1 MKKRIYCMLLCV
13 ALVLS
18 LALMGCTVKQTQ
30 EPAQTEQP
38 DQTTTVTEEK
48 EPPTEAETTGEK
60 KISFTWLHHLQEEG
74 KKAWVQYCAD
84 TYMEAHPNVTITTE
98 MQNTDNFMTVL
109 KTKIAT
115 DDAPMIFDLEPTQLT
130 EFQQAGHLAELSDIT
145 GLENYSEALL
155 DEGRREGGQYGV
167 PLDANSFNALYN
179 KDLFDQLGL
188 SVPTTLSEFDHV
200 CKTLQ
205 ENGITPI
212 ACGFAEQWTIRRY
225 SNIYTDIAC
234 VKDNPN
240 WFVEKMNRTSTF
252 SEDQAFKDSISLY
265 MSYKPYWGEDPYG
278 TKQAD
283 ALNQVAAG
291 KAGIVING
299 TWTIDGLLAINP
311 DLNIGAFAIPTSEDP
326 SGAIMEMK
334 PGNSFCVF
342 NSDDPELLAVAKDF
356 FTFMCSQDSASYYA
370 LNAHSIPGSSIEVE
384 TIEPLNDILAYS
396 GDQVYMMSG
405 VTTFSGEYHS
415 IYLELLQKHGMEE
428 TFDVDALCAD
438 LDNAF
443 AGIQ

>member
-130 EFQQAGHLAELSDIT
+130 EFQQAGHLAELSDIA

-155 DEGRREGGQYGV
+155 DEGRREGGQYG
-167 PLDANSFNALYN
+167 
-179 KDLFDQLGL
+179 
-188 SVPTTLSEFDHV
+188 SV
-200 CKTLQ
+200 
-205 ENGITPI
+205 
-212 ACGFAEQWTIRRY
+212 
-225 SNIYTDIAC
+225 
-234 VKDNPN
+234 
-240 WFVEKMNRTSTF
+240 
-252 SEDQAFKDSISLY
+252 
-265 MSYKPYWGEDPYG
+265 
-278 TKQAD
+278 
-283 ALNQVAAG
+283 
-291 KAGIVING
+291 
-299 TWTIDGLLAINP
+299 
-311 DLNIGAFAIPTSEDP
+311 
-326 SGAIMEMK
+326 
-334 PGNSFCVF
+334 
-342 NSDDPELLAVAKDF
+342 
-356 FTFMCSQDSASYYA
+356 
-370 LNAHSIPGSSIEVE
+370 
-384 TIEPLNDILAYS
+384 
-396 GDQVYMMSG
+396 
-405 VTTFSGEYHS
+405 
-415 IYLELLQKHGMEE
+415 
-428 TFDVDALCAD
+428 
-438 LDNAF
+438 
-443 AGIQ
+443 